1 MTVLTLV
8 TLMNFL
14 LSNESRFVSDKK
26 KHKIRKEICVSL
38 LSKTIKAYYVNLNP
52 KKQ

>member
-26 KHKIRKEICVSL
+26 N
-38 LSKTIKAYYVNLNP
+38 IKYVKKYVLAY
-52 KKQ
+52 